1 MRRNFVYEGLAETH
15 YSRDQYVRHL
25 HQGNENQNE
34 RGSNESKY
42 YRGLIPSE
50 SQDYFEDVMSNEWD
64 AVERCGTPAISW
76 RERKILHYLQKITE
90 KNYNIIMGS
99 GAIGHNYDCNLTQTF
114 IDTIFF
120 PGNLP
125 SRAC

>member
-1 MRRNFVYEGLAETH
+1 MRRNFVYEGLAETY

-50 SQDYFEDVMSNEWD
+50 SWNYFEDVMSNEWD
-64 AVERCGTPAISW
+64 AVERCGTPTISW
-76 RERKILHYLQKITE
+76 RESKILNYNQKIME
-90 KNYNIIMGS
+90 KIINIF
-99 GAIGHNYDCNLTQTF
+99 IGVGCDW
-114 IDTIFF
+114 
-120 PGNLP
+120 P
-125 SRAC
+125 